1 MLFNK
6 AIIILSVAA
15 AASAKDAVIDHRLR
29 GMKSP
34 TANVA
39 APGVHKYIE
48 TNGGILDTNKEASL
62 LKDDSGVRMFTMDH
76 DL

>member
-6 AIIILSVAA
+6 AIVIISMAA

-34 TANVA
+34 TANTMA
-39 APGVHKYIE
+39 SLDKYIE
-48 TNGGILDTNKEASL
+48 TNEGVMDINKEASL
-62 LKDDSGVRMFTMDH
+62 LKDDVRMFTIVSIMI
-76 DL
+76 